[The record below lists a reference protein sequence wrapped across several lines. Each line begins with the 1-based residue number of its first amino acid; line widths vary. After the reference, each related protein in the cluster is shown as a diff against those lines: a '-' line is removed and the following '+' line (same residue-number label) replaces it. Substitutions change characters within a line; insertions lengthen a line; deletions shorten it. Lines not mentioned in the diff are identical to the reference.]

1 MSKGIEALKKIENA
15 CFTKIDKW
23 EGFVDVPIYTTE
35 HFTIIEKEL
44 KEHEQYKFIEEKL
57 GIDLVT
63 LFKALKNGIWIYD
76 NGNPFFTSR
85 IKLTMQLDA
94 IHCSISDIEV
104 LLKDYGKTWALT
116 KEELEK

>member
-1 MSKGIEALKKIENA
+1 MRLTKKREDGQYLKTIKSIDNCLNKLGQLEDIEEELGIEL
-15 CFTKIDKW
+15 
-23 EGFVDVPIYTTE
+23 
-35 HFTIIEKEL
+35 L
-44 KEHEQYKFIEEKL
+44 
-57 GIDLVT
+57 T

-85 IKLTMQLDA
+85 IKLVMQLDA

-116 KEELEK
+116 KEELL